1 MLGLADGPTT
11 MGGNGV
17 QLNRRI
23 LAVGSVL
30 AGVIALAAIAVGT
43 SSARPAADDLSGAGA
58 TFPFPLISQ
67 WIPAYERA
75 KGVKVS
81 YNPVGSGA
89 GIQAI
94 TNRSVD
100 FGASDAPLTP
110 DQFRACRGCVQIPW
124 VLSATA
130 VMYKLDGLR
139 NNLRVTGPVIADM
152 YLGRITRWNDRRLR
166 ALNPGVNLP
175 NEAIT
180 PIFRSDSSGTTYN
193 FTDYLS
199 TVSRQFKNR
208 VGNGTQVNFP
218 VGVGGRGSSGVSGV
232 LSRTNG
238 GIAYADIAYALKNK
252 LQFFK
257 VKNKAGKF
265 VTPGI
270 RAIRAA
276 ASTIKKVP
284 RNNAMHITD
293 PPKVKSLA
301 YPICTFSYVLLPLK
315 SSKAVAL
322 RQFVAWAMT
331 TGQTFGPRLL
341 FVPIPKV
348 VRTASM
354 KTLRRVKT

>member
-1 MLGLADGPTT
+1 
-11 MGGNGV
+11 MGGKTV

-23 LAVGSVL
+23 LAASSVL
-30 AGVIALAAIAVGT
+30 AAMIALAAVVAGT
-43 SSARPAADDLSGAGA
+43 SSARPAAGELKGAGA
-58 TFPFPLISQ
+58 TFPYPLISV

-75 KGVKVS
+75 RDVKVS

-94 TNRSVD
+94 TDRSVD

-110 DQFRACRGCVQIPW
+110 DQFRACRGCVQVPW

-130 VMYKLDGLR
+130 VMYHLDDVR
-139 NNLRVTGPVIADM
+139 NNLKITGPVIADIFV
-152 YLGRITRWNDRRLR
+152 GRITRWNDRRIR
-166 ALNPGVNLP
+166 ALNPGANLP
-175 NEAIT
+175 NERIT

-199 TVSRQFKNR
+199 TVSPRFKSR
-208 VGNGTQVNFP
+208 VGNSTQVNFP

-257 VKNKAGKF
+257 VRNRAGKF

-270 RAIRAA
+270 RAIQAA
-276 ASTIKKVP
+276 ASTVKKVP
-284 RNNAMHITD
+284 KNNEMHITD
-293 PPKVKSLA
+293 PPKSKPLA

-315 SSKAVAL
+315 SQKAVML
-322 RQFVAWAMT
+322 RRFVAWAMT
-331 TGQTFGPRLL
+331 TGQTMGRRLL

-348 VRTASM
+348 VRTSGT
-354 KTLRRVKT
+354 KTLARVKT